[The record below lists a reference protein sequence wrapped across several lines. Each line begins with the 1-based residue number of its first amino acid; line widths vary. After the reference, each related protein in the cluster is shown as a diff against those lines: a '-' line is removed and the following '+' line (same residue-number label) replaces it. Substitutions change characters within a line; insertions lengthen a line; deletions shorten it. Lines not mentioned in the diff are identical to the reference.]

1 MLVVVN
7 GNFGGFRI
15 PCELEEA
22 LDVEFIY
29 DDSMEIRTNQL
40 LIDWVLQHIEETDL
54 TVVRVPSDYTD
65 LKIFDYDG
73 VESIWYVQNG
83 KIKIAER
90 VV

>member
-7 GNFGGFRI
+7 GNFGGFCI

-22 LDVEFIY
+22 LDVEFRY

-40 LIDWVLQHIEETDL
+40 LIDWVLQHTEETDL
-54 TVVRVPSDYTD
+54 TIVRVPIDYTD
-65 LKIFDYDG
+65 LKIFEYDG
-73 VESIWYVQNG
+73 IETLWYVQNG
-83 KIKIAER
+83 KIKVAEE